1 MTTTTTTAESTTSTT
16 TSPRVERALD
26 NAMSI
31 GRIWANHGISIGRSA
46 LAASA
51 ESLKLAIETLDDVKS
66 RLNGEPEAA
75 KSSAQK
81 A

>member
-1 MTTTTTTAESTTSTT
+1 MTTTTNTTAATDS
-16 TSPRVERALD
+16 TSPRVERAVENVLT
-26 NAMSI
+26 I
-31 GRIWANHGISIGRSA
+31 GRIWANHGLSIGRSA

-66 RLNGEPEAA
+66 RLNGETATTEAP
-75 KSSAQK
+75 K